1 MDNIV
6 EIHFDYLYYS
16 KRRVTPVFVSVD
28 ELLSF
33 TYDEFYSRML
43 QEVPHIAKMV
53 LPAESLRMILTE
65 ENRPEIDLSQKYFKS
80 QITRLLNKGLR
91 TIVIRVAAN
100 ESPLPAASRKTPNS
114 VEEPKSKRCLDV
126 DINQHQHNQGQ
137 GSLNFNTIINTSNS
151 ISPECVPSSQ
161 HVILPLERH
170 VKRYDEVVRKIDG
183 DLQQKKSELEE
194 LDGKLSTASIQ
205 NSGQLSAC
213 GNCHLKLGHTRK
225 LANLAHVSR
234 HFRAVS
240 FRSML
245 IKNHVAQILPE
256 M

>member
-28 ELLSF
+28 ELLSL

-91 TIVIRVAAN
+91 TVLQQTNRHY
-100 ESPLPAASRKTPNS
+100 L
-114 VEEPKSKRCLDV
+114 
-126 DINQHQHNQGQ
+126 Q
-137 GSLNFNTIINTSNS
+137 
-151 ISPECVPSSQ
+151 
-161 HVILPLERH
+161 RH
-170 VKRYDEVVRKIDG
+170 VKPQIQLKN
-183 DLQQKKSELEE
+183 LK
-194 LDGKLSTASIQ
+194 AS
-205 NSGQLSAC
+205 
-213 GNCHLKLGHTRK
+213 
-225 LANLAHVSR
+225 
-234 HFRAVS
+234 
-240 FRSML
+240 
-245 IKNHVAQILPE
+245 VA
-256 M
+256 